1 MLPLQEPHPLAKM
14 PFGLSAGSTR
24 SEDGSEA
31 FLEGMG
37 NSCILYFIHSF
48 PRFSH
53 VSDPVQQLDPGAREG
68 FQERSLVAKYTS
80 SRMEVELGGGVGWPG
95 RLPAGEV

>member
-1 MLPLQEPHPLAKM
+1 M

-37 NSCILYFIHSF
+37 NSYFLYFIHSF

-53 VSDPVQQLDPGAREG
+53 VSGPVQRGPGDREG
-68 FQERSLVAKYTS
+68 FQERPLVATHLLQN
-80 SRMEVELGGGVGWPG
+80 EGGAGPG
-95 RLPAGEV
+95 EWDGQEDFLPEKFE